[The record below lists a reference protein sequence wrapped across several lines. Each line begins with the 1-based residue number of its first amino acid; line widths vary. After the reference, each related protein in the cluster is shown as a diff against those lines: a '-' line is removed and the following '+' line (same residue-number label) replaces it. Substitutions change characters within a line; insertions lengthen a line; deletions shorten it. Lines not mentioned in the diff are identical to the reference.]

1 MAKNKPD
8 RSPSSGSAGT
18 VPTASTKKMRVRS
31 KSTSAVEDVKEEE
44 VTTTKD
50 EKRVVGGV
58 KASLKNGLNGTQN
71 GAETLFVKAP
81 KDKHHDRKSRS
92 GRRGLP
98 KKGGA
103 GGKGTWGA
111 ISEVMDDSYTKVRD
125 QHDPNYESEEDE
137 DGPFEIE
144 MCKPELTEEE
154 FSKNITPIVQ
164 EYFEH
169 GETDDVAM
177 SLSELNISSRKYKV
191 PAMAVCLA
199 LEKKATQREMA
210 SVLISDLYG
219 KHLTQHDI
227 AKGFQQL
234 LDDLDDLSLDTP
246 EAPEMVGKFIAR
258 AIADD
263 CLPPAFINNLGDAPP
278 ESNQGKALTE
288 ADVLLRM
295 KHGMVRLDSVWGVV
309 GGRRPVKHLV
319 KKMNLLLKEYLSSED
334 VEEASR
340 CVQELEV
347 PHFYHELIYEA
358 IVMMLE
364 DSHERVMSLT
374 KTLFQFFS
382 KTNIVKPDQIK
393 NGFERVF
400 DSFADI
406 QLDIPNA
413 HTSLEKFTDMCAR
426 DGIIPISLTLKVP
439 SRGRKRFVSEGD
451 GGLVKA

>member
-1 MAKNKPD
+1 MAS
-8 RSPSSGSAGT
+8 SPSSSSAET
-18 VPTASTKKMRVRS
+18 IPTASSKKMRVRS
-31 KSTSAVEDVKEEE
+31 KSTSAVDDSKEE
-44 VTTTKD
+44 VPIQSA
-50 EKRVVGGV
+50 KRVGNGV
-58 KASLKNGLNGTQN
+58 KIRFRDGINGTVQN
-71 GAETLFVKAP
+71 GAESLFMKGP

-111 ISEVMDDSYTKVRD
+111 IGEFFDDNDLKVKD

-137 DGPFEIE
+137 DEPFELE
-144 MCKPELTEEE
+144 MVQPELTEDE
-154 FSKNITPIVQ
+154 FNKNVTPIVQ

-177 SLSELNISSRKYKV
+177 SLSELNISSSKYKV
-191 PAMAVCLA
+191 PALAISAA

-219 KHLTQHDI
+219 KHLSQHDI

-234 LDDLDDLSLDTP
+234 LDDLDDLCLDTP
-246 EAPEMVGKFIAR
+246 EAPKFLGKFIAR

-263 CLPPAFINNLGDAPP
+263 CLPPAFVASFEDVPSH
-278 ESNQGKALTE
+278 SNQAIAMNE
-288 ADVLLRM
+288 AAVLLKM
-295 KHGMVRLDSVWGVV
+295 KHGMVRLDSVWGVA
-309 GGRRPVKHLV
+309 GGRRPVKLLV
-319 KKMNLLLKEYLSSED
+319 KKMVLLLKEYLCSED

-340 CVQELEV
+340 CVQDLEV
-347 PHFYHELIYEA
+347 PHFYHELIFEA

-364 DSHERVMSLT
+364 DGHERVMLLM
-374 KTLFQFFS
+374 KDLFQFFS
-382 KTNIVKPDQIK
+382 KTNIITPDQIR

-400 DSFADI
+400 NSFADI

-413 HTSLEKFTDMCAR
+413 HTLLETFTDMCAR
-426 DGIIPISLTLKVP
+426 DGIIPISLTIKVP

-451 GGLVKA
+451 GGIIKV

>member
-1 MAKNKPD
+1 
-8 RSPSSGSAGT
+8 
-18 VPTASTKKMRVRS
+18 MRVRS
-31 KSTSAVEDVKEEE
+31 KSTSAVDDSKEE
-44 VTTTKD
+44 VPIHSA
-50 EKRVVGGV
+50 KRVGNGV
-58 KASLKNGLNGTQN
+58 KIRFRDGINGTVQN
-71 GAETLFVKAP
+71 GAESLFMKGP

-111 ISEVMDDSYTKVRD
+111 IGEFFDDNDLKVKD

-137 DGPFEIE
+137 DEPFELE
-144 MCKPELTEEE
+144 MVQPELTEDE
-154 FSKNITPIVQ
+154 FNKNVTPIVQ

-177 SLSELNISSRKYKV
+177 SLSELNISSSKYKV
-191 PAMAVCLA
+191 PALAISAA

-219 KHLTQHDI
+219 KHLSQHDI

-234 LDDLDDLSLDTP
+234 LDDLDDLCLDTP
-246 EAPEMVGKFIAR
+246 EAPKFLGKFIAR

-263 CLPPAFINNLGDAPP
+263 CLPPAFVASFEDAPSH
-278 ESNQGKALTE
+278 SNQAIAMNE
-288 ADVLLRM
+288 AAVLLKM
-295 KHGMVRLDSVWGVV
+295 KHGMVRLDSVWGVA
-309 GGRRPVKHLV
+309 GGRRPVKLLV
-319 KKMNLLLKEYLSSED
+319 KKMVLLLKEYLCSED

-340 CVQELEV
+340 CVQDLEV
-347 PHFYHELIYEA
+347 PHFYHELIFEA

-364 DSHERVMSLT
+364 DGHERVMLLM
-374 KTLFQFFS
+374 KDLFQFFS
-382 KTNIVKPDQIK
+382 KTNIITPDQIR

-400 DSFADI
+400 NSFADI

-413 HTSLEKFTDMCAR
+413 HTLLETFTDMCAR
-426 DGIIPISLTLKVP
+426 DGIIPISLTIKVP

-451 GGLVKA
+451 GGIVKV

>member
-1 MAKNKPD
+1 MAS
-8 RSPSSGSAGT
+8 SPSSSSAET
-18 VPTASTKKMRVRS
+18 IPTASSKKMRVRS
-31 KSTSAVEDVKEEE
+31 KSTSAVDDSKEE
-44 VTTTKD
+44 VPVQSA
-50 EKRVVGGV
+50 KRVGNGV
-58 KASLKNGLNGTQN
+58 KIRFRDGINGTVQN
-71 GAETLFVKAP
+71 GAESLFMKGP

-111 ISEVMDDSYTKVRD
+111 IGEFFDDNDLKVKD

-137 DGPFEIE
+137 DEPFELE
-144 MCKPELTEEE
+144 MVQPELTEDE
-154 FSKNITPIVQ
+154 FNKNVTPIVQ

-177 SLSELNISSRKYKV
+177 SLSELNISSSKYKV
-191 PAMAVCLA
+191 PALAISAA

-219 KHLTQHDI
+219 KHLSQHDI

-234 LDDLDDLSLDTP
+234 LDDLDDLCLDTP
-246 EAPEMVGKFIAR
+246 EAPKFLGKFIAR

-263 CLPPAFINNLGDAPP
+263 CLPPAFVASFEDAPSH
-278 ESNQGKALTE
+278 SNQAIAMNE
-288 ADVLLRM
+288 AAVLLKM

-309 GGRRPVKHLV
+309 GGRRPVKLLV
-319 KKMNLLLKEYLSSED
+319 KKMVLLLKEYLCSED

-340 CVQELEV
+340 CVQDLEV
-347 PHFYHELIYEA
+347 PHFYHELIFEA

-364 DSHERVMSLT
+364 DGHERVMLLM
-374 KTLFQFFS
+374 KDLFQFFS
-382 KTNIVKPDQIK
+382 KTNIITPDQIR

-400 DSFADI
+400 NSFADI

-413 HTSLEKFTDMCAR
+413 HTLLETFTDMCAR
-426 DGIIPISLTLKVP
+426 DGIIPISLTIKVP

-451 GGLVKA
+451 GGIIKV

>member
-1 MAKNKPD
+1 MAS
-8 RSPSSGSAGT
+8 SPSSSSAET
-18 VPTASTKKMRVRS
+18 IPTASSKKMRVRS
-31 KSTSAVEDVKEEE
+31 KSTSAVDDSKEE
-44 VTTTKD
+44 VPIQSA
-50 EKRVVGGV
+50 KRVGNGV
-58 KASLKNGLNGTQN
+58 KIRFRDGINGTVQN
-71 GAETLFVKAP
+71 GAESLFMKGP

-111 ISEVMDDSYTKVRD
+111 IGEFFDDNDLKVKD

-137 DGPFEIE
+137 DEPFELE
-144 MCKPELTEEE
+144 MVQPELTEDE
-154 FSKNITPIVQ
+154 FNKNVTPIVQ

-177 SLSELNISSRKYKV
+177 SLSELNISSSKYKV
-191 PAMAVCLA
+191 PALAISAA

-219 KHLTQHDI
+219 KHLSQHDI

-234 LDDLDDLSLDTP
+234 LDDLDDLCLDTP
-246 EAPEMVGKFIAR
+246 EAPKFLGKFIAR

-263 CLPPAFINNLGDAPP
+263 CLPPAFVASFEDAPSH
-278 ESNQGKALTE
+278 SNQAIAMNE
-288 ADVLLRM
+288 AAVLLKM
-295 KHGMVRLDSVWGVV
+295 KHGMVRLDSVWGVA
-309 GGRRPVKHLV
+309 GGRRPVKLLV
-319 KKMNLLLKEYLSSED
+319 KKMVLLLKEYLCSED

-340 CVQELEV
+340 CVQDLEV
-347 PHFYHELIYEA
+347 PHFYHELIFEA

-364 DSHERVMSLT
+364 DGHERVMLLM
-374 KTLFQFFS
+374 KDLFQFFS
-382 KTNIVKPDQIK
+382 KTNIITPDQIR

-400 DSFADI
+400 NSFADI

-413 HTSLEKFTDMCAR
+413 HTLLETFTDMCAR
-426 DGIIPISLTLKVP
+426 DGIIPISLTIKVP

-451 GGLVKA
+451 GGIIKV

>member
-1 MAKNKPD
+1 
-8 RSPSSGSAGT
+8 
-18 VPTASTKKMRVRS
+18 MRVRS
-31 KSTSAVEDVKEEE
+31 KSTSAVDDSKEE
-44 VTTTKD
+44 VPIQSA
-50 EKRVVGGV
+50 KRVGNGV
-58 KASLKNGLNGTQN
+58 KIRFRDGINGTVQN
-71 GAETLFVKAP
+71 GAESLFMKGP

-111 ISEVMDDSYTKVRD
+111 IGEFFDDNDLKVKD

-137 DGPFEIE
+137 DEPFELE
-144 MCKPELTEEE
+144 MVQPELTEDE
-154 FSKNITPIVQ
+154 FNKNVTPIVQ

-177 SLSELNISSRKYKV
+177 SLSELNISSSKYKV
-191 PAMAVCLA
+191 PALAISAA

-219 KHLTQHDI
+219 KHLSQHDI

-234 LDDLDDLSLDTP
+234 LDDLDDLCLDTP
-246 EAPEMVGKFIAR
+246 EAPKFLGKFIAR

-263 CLPPAFINNLGDAPP
+263 CLPPAFVASFEDVPSH
-278 ESNQGKALTE
+278 SNQAIAMNE
-288 ADVLLRM
+288 AAVLLKM
-295 KHGMVRLDSVWGVV
+295 KHGMVRLDSVWGVA
-309 GGRRPVKHLV
+309 GGRRPVKLLV
-319 KKMNLLLKEYLSSED
+319 KKMVLLLKEYLCSED

-340 CVQELEV
+340 CVQDLEV
-347 PHFYHELIYEA
+347 PHFYHELIFEA

-364 DSHERVMSLT
+364 DGHERVMLLM
-374 KTLFQFFS
+374 KDLFQFFS
-382 KTNIVKPDQIK
+382 KTNIITPDQIR

-400 DSFADI
+400 NSFADI

-413 HTSLEKFTDMCAR
+413 HTLLETFTDMCAR
-426 DGIIPISLTLKVP
+426 DGIIPISLTIKVP

-451 GGLVKA
+451 GGIIKV

>member
-1 MAKNKPD
+1 MAS
-8 RSPSSGSAGT
+8 SPSSSSAET
-18 VPTASTKKMRVRS
+18 IPTASSKKMRVRS
-31 KSTSAVEDVKEEE
+31 KSTSAVDDSKEE
-44 VTTTKD
+44 VPIQSA
-50 EKRVVGGV
+50 KRVGNGV
-58 KASLKNGLNGTQN
+58 KIRFRDGINGTVQN
-71 GAETLFVKAP
+71 GAESLFMKGP

-111 ISEVMDDSYTKVRD
+111 IGEFFDDNDLKVKD

-137 DGPFEIE
+137 DEPFELE
-144 MCKPELTEEE
+144 MVQPELTEDE
-154 FSKNITPIVQ
+154 FNKNVTPIVQ

-177 SLSELNISSRKYKV
+177 SLSELNISSSKYKV
-191 PAMAVCLA
+191 PALAISAA

-219 KHLTQHDI
+219 KHLSQHDI

-234 LDDLDDLSLDTP
+234 LDDLDDLCLDTP
-246 EAPEMVGKFIAR
+246 EAPKFLGKFIAR

-263 CLPPAFINNLGDAPP
+263 CLPPAFVASFEDAPSH
-278 ESNQGKALTE
+278 SNQAIAMNE
-288 ADVLLRM
+288 AAVLLKM
-295 KHGMVRLDSVWGVV
+295 KHGMVRLDSVWGVA
-309 GGRRPVKHLV
+309 GGRRPVKLLV
-319 KKMNLLLKEYLSSED
+319 KKMVLLLKEYLCSED

-340 CVQELEV
+340 CVQDLEV
-347 PHFYHELIYEA
+347 PHFYHELIFEA

-364 DSHERVMSLT
+364 DGHERVMLLM
-374 KTLFQFFS
+374 KDLFQFFS
-382 KTNIVKPDQIK
+382 KTNIITPDQIR

-400 DSFADI
+400 NSFADI

-413 HTSLEKFTDMCAR
+413 HTLLETFTDMCAR
-426 DGIIPISLTLKVP
+426 DGIIPISLTIKVP

-451 GGLVKA
+451 GGIVKV

>member
-1 MAKNKPD
+1 MAS
-8 RSPSSGSAGT
+8 SPSSSSAET
-18 VPTASTKKMRVRS
+18 IPTASTKKMRVRS
-31 KSTSAVEDVKEEE
+31 KSTSAVEDVKEEAPTHTPNQ
-44 VTTTKD
+44 VIDGAK
-50 EKRVVGGV
+50 KIF
-58 KASLKNGLNGTQN
+58 KNGINCSKN
-71 GAETLFVKAP
+71 GAESLFVRSP
-81 KDKHHDRKSRS
+81 KDKQHDRKSRS
-92 GRRGLP
+92 GLRGLP

-111 ISEVMDDSYTKVRD
+111 IGEYLSEEDLKVTD

-137 DGPFEIE
+137 DEPFTMEVVE
-144 MCKPELTEEE
+144 PELTEEE
-154 FSKNITPIVQ
+154 FSKNVTPIVQ

-177 SLSELNISSRKYKV
+177 SLSELNISSSKYKV
-191 PAMAVCLA
+191 PAIAISLA

-210 SVLISDLYG
+210 SILISDLYG
-219 KHLTQHDI
+219 KHLSQHDI

-246 EAPEMVGKFIAR
+246 EAPKFLGKFIAR

-263 CLPPAFINNLGDAPP
+263 CLPPAFVASVGEPP
-278 ESNQGKALTE
+278 SQSNQEKALTE
-288 ADVLLRM
+288 ANVLLRM
-295 KHGMVRLDSVWGVV
+295 KHGMVRLDSVWGVA
-309 GGRRPVKHLV
+309 GGRRPVKLLV
-319 KKMNLLLKEYLSSED
+319 KKMVLLLKEYLSSED
-334 VEEASR
+334 VEEASH
-340 CVQELEV
+340 CVQDLEV

-364 DSHERVMSLT
+364 DGHERVMLLM
-374 KTLFQFFS
+374 KNLFDFFS
-382 KTNIVKPDQIK
+382 KTNIVKPDQII
-393 NGFERVF
+393 NGFEHVF

-413 HTSLEKFTDMCAR
+413 HTLLEKFADMCAQ

-451 GGLVKA
+451 GGIVKV

>member
-1 MAKNKPD
+1 MAS
-8 RSPSSGSAGT
+8 SPSSGPAAAAT

-31 KSTSAVEDVKEEE
+31 KSTSAVEDVKDE
-44 VTTTKD
+44 VQTTNERRAID
-50 EKRVVGGV
+50 GV
-58 KASLKNGLNGTQN
+58 KSSLRNGFNGTEN
-71 GAETLFVKAP
+71 GSESLFVKNP
-81 KDKHHDRKSRS
+81 KDKHHDRKSRT

-111 ISEVMDDSYTKVRD
+111 IGEVLDEDYFKIQD

-137 DGPFEIE
+137 NEPYEIE

-169 GETDDVAM
+169 GETEDVLM
-177 SLSELNISSRKYKV
+177 SLAELNISSRKYKV
-191 PAMAVCLA
+191 PALAVCLA
-199 LEKKATQREMA
+199 LEKKGTQREMA

-219 KHLTQHDI
+219 KHLTQNDI

-246 EAPEMVGKFIAR
+246 EAPEVLGKFIAR
-258 AIADD
+258 AVADD
-263 CLPPAFINNLGDAPP
+263 CLPPAFISNLGDTPE
-278 ESNQGKALTE
+278 ESNQRKALTE
-288 ADVLLRM
+288 ADLLLRL
-295 KHGMVRLDSVWGVV
+295 KHGMVRLDSVWGIV
-309 GGRRPVKHLV
+309 GGRRPVKQLV
-319 KKMNLLLKEYLSSED
+319 KKMLLLLKEYLNSED

-340 CVQELEV
+340 CLRELEV
-347 PHFYHELIYEA
+347 PHFHHELIYEA

-364 DSHERVMSLT
+364 DGHERVMSLM
-374 KTLFQFFS
+374 KDLFQFFS
-382 KTNIVKPDQIK
+382 KTNFVTPVQMKS
-393 NGFERVF
+393 GFERVF
-400 DSFADI
+400 ESFTDI
-406 QLDIPNA
+406 QLDVPHG

-451 GGLVKA
+451 GGLVKV

>member
-1 MAKNKPD
+1 
-8 RSPSSGSAGT
+8 
-18 VPTASTKKMRVRS
+18 MRVRS
-31 KSTSAVEDVKEEE
+31 KSTSAVDDSKEE
-44 VTTTKD
+44 VPIQSA
-50 EKRVVGGV
+50 KRVGNGV
-58 KASLKNGLNGTQN
+58 KIRFRDGINGTVQN
-71 GAETLFVKAP
+71 GAESLFMKGP

-111 ISEVMDDSYTKVRD
+111 IGEFFDDNDLKVKD

-137 DGPFEIE
+137 DEPFELE
-144 MCKPELTEEE
+144 MVQPELTEDE
-154 FSKNITPIVQ
+154 FNKNVTPIVQ

-177 SLSELNISSRKYKV
+177 SLSELNISSSKYKV
-191 PAMAVCLA
+191 PALAISAA

-219 KHLTQHDI
+219 KHLSQHDI

-234 LDDLDDLSLDTP
+234 LDDLDDLCLDTP
-246 EAPEMVGKFIAR
+246 EAPKFLGKFIAR

-263 CLPPAFINNLGDAPP
+263 CLPPAFVASFEDAPSH
-278 ESNQGKALTE
+278 SNQAIAMNE
-288 ADVLLRM
+288 AAVLLKM
-295 KHGMVRLDSVWGVV
+295 KHGMVRLDSVWGVA
-309 GGRRPVKHLV
+309 GGRRPVKLLV
-319 KKMNLLLKEYLSSED
+319 KKMVLLLKEYLCSED

-340 CVQELEV
+340 CVQDLEV
-347 PHFYHELIYEA
+347 PHFYHELIFEA

-364 DSHERVMSLT
+364 DGHERVMLLM
-374 KTLFQFFS
+374 KDLFQFFS
-382 KTNIVKPDQIK
+382 KTNIITPDQIR

-400 DSFADI
+400 NSFADI

-413 HTSLEKFTDMCAR
+413 HTLLETFTDMCAR
-426 DGIIPISLTLKVP
+426 DGIIPISLTIKVP

-451 GGLVKA
+451 GGIIKV

>member
-1 MAKNKPD
+1 MAS
-8 RSPSSGSAGT
+8 SPSSGSAPT

-31 KSTSAVEDVKEEE
+31 KSTSAVDDVKED
-44 VTTTKD
+44 VPTQN
-50 EKRVVGGV
+50 EKRVVDVV
-58 KASLKNGLNGTQN
+58 KTSLKNGINGTQN
-71 GAETLFVKAP
+71 GAESLFVKGP
-81 KDKHHDRKSRS
+81 KDKHQERKSRS

-111 ISEVMDDSYTKVRD
+111 IGEVLSEEDLKVRD

-137 DGPFEIE
+137 DEPFEIE
-144 MCKPELTEEE
+144 IMKPELTGEE
-154 FSKNITPIVQ
+154 FSRNVTPIVQ

-169 GETDDVAM
+169 GETDDVAL
-177 SLSELNISSRKYKV
+177 SLSELNISSSKYKV
-191 PAMAVCLA
+191 PALAVCLA

-219 KHLTQHDI
+219 KHLSQHDI

-246 EAPEMVGKFIAR
+246 EAPEIVGKFIAR

-263 CLPPAFINNLGDAPP
+263 CLPPAFVNNMGDTPSDSKQA
-278 ESNQGKALTE
+278 KALTE

-319 KKMNLLLKEYLSSED
+319 KKMVLLLKEYLSSED

-340 CVQELEV
+340 CVHDLEV

-364 DSHERVMSLT
+364 DGHERVM
-374 KTLFQFFS
+374 TLIKNLFKFFS
-382 KTNIVKPDQIK
+382 QTNIVKPDQIK

-413 HTSLEKFTDMCAR
+413 HTILEKFTDMCAC
-426 DGIIPISLTLKVP
+426 DGIIPFSFTLKVP

-451 GGLVKA
+451 GGIIKA